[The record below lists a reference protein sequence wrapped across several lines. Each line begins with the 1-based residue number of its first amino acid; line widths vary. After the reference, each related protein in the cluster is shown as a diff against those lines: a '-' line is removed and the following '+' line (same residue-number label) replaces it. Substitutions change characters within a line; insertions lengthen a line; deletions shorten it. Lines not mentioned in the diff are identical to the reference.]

1 MVMFT
6 LVNLKTASAMAM
18 VKKYM
23 QMGLLKMD
31 IGRIINLSARYITMS
46 LKSLF
51 QMGANTQVH
60 ILSFQTI
67 KSRTGRVSLNI

>member
-1 MVMFT
+1 
-6 LVNLKTASAMAM
+6 
-18 VKKYM
+18 
-23 QMGLLKMD
+23 
-31 IGRIINLSARYITMS
+31 MS

-67 KSRTGRVSLNI
+67 KSRTGRVSLNFSMVTSMREISGMVKYMAKVIIKVQMEHDISAVL